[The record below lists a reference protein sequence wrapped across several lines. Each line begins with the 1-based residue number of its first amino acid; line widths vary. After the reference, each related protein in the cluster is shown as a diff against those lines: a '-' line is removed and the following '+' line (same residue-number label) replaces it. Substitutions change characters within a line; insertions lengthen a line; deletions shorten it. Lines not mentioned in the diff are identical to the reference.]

1 MKYVIRPLGT
11 WTDPVTYPRKST
23 SVFRATWK
31 DTLDL
36 LGDEIEKIDGESPVV
51 FQIDVQEA
59 DLRLD
64 GMLRANAR
72 VGALPGVVISFQSKY
87 GPLRYATDAY
97 EQEWS
102 GSLPSWQANIR
113 AIALALGALRAVDR
127 YGVTKRG
134 EQYAGWKAIST
145 ANSYFD
151 SPREARDFLRRL
163 HAEDGSE
170 AGPGADDARL
180 YRTLARRHHPDQADG
195 SREVWDR
202 LEAAARQLGLTK
214 EVRHG

>member
-11 WTDPVTYPRKST
+11 WTDPVTPVRRS
-23 SVFRATWK
+23 SGVFKASWR
-31 DTLDL
+31 DTLVL

-51 FQIDVQEA
+51 FQIDVQEG
-59 DLRLD
+59 DIRLD

-72 VGALPGVVISFQSKY
+72 VGLPGVVVSFQSKY

-97 EQEWS
+97 EQQW
-102 GSLPSWQANIR
+102 GGAMPSWQANIR

-151 SPREARDFLRRL
+151 SPRDARDFLRRL
-163 HAEDGSE
+163 SAEDGTPD
-170 AGPGADDARL
+170 PGTDDARL
-180 YRTLARRHHPDQADG
+180 YRTLARRHHPDQAEG